1 MGIKD
6 LNKFLRKYC
15 NETAIYCMQMKELSG
30 KKIAVDISIYMYK
43 YAGDNTLIENI
54 YLMLSV
60 FRYYNIT
67 PIFIFDGKPPT
78 EKKTLLQKRKEN
90 KKEAEKEYNRLQ
102 TLLANE
108 DSSLDTEDKQ
118 EIANNM
124 DILKKQFVYINNE
137 TINLVKDLIR
147 FHGMT
152 YYDAHGEADELC
164 ALLVMKNK
172 VWACLSED
180 MDMFVYG
187 CPRVLRYISL
197 MNHTVVLYD
206 TKEILKMLG
215 LTQKELR
222 EICVLSGTDYHS
234 HIHKTQLIDNANAN
248 ANENENE
255 KNIEKSTEKSTEK
268 SREKTTRL
276 HKTLKL
282 FKKYH
287 NEQIKNNNNTNSNS
301 NSNSNN
307 NNNNNMQFYDWL
319 LEKTNYIEDY
329 NLLVKIYKMFD
340 LNENHEHMKVFE
352 NIRIINGPIYQDKI
366 DNILETDGFLFPDMK
381 KMY

>member
-15 NETAIYCMQMKELSG
+15 NNTAIRCIQMKELSG

-43 YAGDNTLIENI
+43 YAGDDTLIENI
-54 YLMLSV
+54 YLMLSM

-67 PIFIFDGKPPT
+67 PIFVFDGKPPT
-78 EKKTLLQKRKEN
+78 EKKSLLQKRREN
-90 KKEAEKEYNRLQ
+90 KREAEKEYNRLQ
-102 TLLANE
+102 SLLTSASMEETNI
-108 DSSLDTEDKQ
+108 DNEDKQ
-118 EIANNM
+118 EIINNM

-137 TINLVKDLIR
+137 TITLVKELIR
-147 FHGMT
+147 SHGMT

-197 MNHTVVLYD
+197 MNHTMVLYD
-206 TKEILKMLG
+206 TNEILKMLG
-215 LTQKELR
+215 VTEKELR

-234 HIHKTQLIDNANAN
+234 HIHKNTS
-248 ANENENE
+248 EN
-255 KNIEKSTEKSTEK
+255 T
-268 SREKTTRL
+268 KTL

-287 NEQIKNNNNTNSNS
+287 NENVKNQTVPQQN
-301 NSNSNN
+301 
-307 NNNNNMQFYDWL
+307 FYNWL

-329 NLLVKIYKMFD
+329 DLLIKIYKMFD

-366 DNILETDGFLFPDMK
+366 NNILKTDGFLFPENE
-381 KMY
+381 